1 MDAALYNILACG
13 VQYEQSKPA
22 VLDALFAT
30 KDQDLLANVVSK
42 LPKAIIDSLPR
53 DFIGN
58 EILNEANIQE
68 ELRSDAGCT
77 INIFK
82 NTERFNSRKFAINQV
97 IRAQNNRKK
106 I

>member
-22 VLDALFAT
+22 VLDALFAS
-30 KDQDLLANVVSK
+30 KDQVLLANVVSK

-58 EILNEANIQE
+58 EILDEANIQE

-97 IRAQNNRKK
+97 IRAQNNRK
-106 I
+106 